1 MNGKQKAYVVCQD
14 SLPAANDAELSAL
27 EGDLKGKKAALD
39 ELVRAAKAA
48 EAEVKQ
54 YSSKPRTSAV
64 RARFILYQQLQ
75 EIPRNGSMLIGL

>member
-1 MNGKQKAYVVCQD
+1 MDVFQVNGKQKAYVVSQD
-14 SLPAANDAELSAL
+14 SLPAANEAELSAL

-54 YSSKPRTSAV
+54 LSSKPRTSAV
-64 RARFILYQQLQ
+64 REGYFTK
-75 EIPRNGSMLIGL
+75 